1 MATATKTGGEVEA
14 YCNKCK
20 MTLAHTVLAMVD
32 QKIARVQCNT
42 CGSQHAYRGK
52 SAPAP
57 RAKSSGISR
66 TAAGAAVTPSRQT
79 ITFEQLLHGRDL
91 AGARRYS
98 PKDTYAKDEIVEHPT
113 FGHGIVTQVRNDK
126 VEVFFKTFEKTLV
139 HGRAGAAGEK
149 PHFEHPRP
157 HAILATDKPLAA
169 QEPTPLLDEEEE
181 EEEDEEDADG
191 RPRPHTPP
199 ARPA

>member
-1 MATATKTGGEVEA
+1 MATAAKTGGEVDA

-32 QKIARVQCNT
+32 QKVARVQCNT
-42 CGSQHAYRGK
+42 CGGQHAYRGK

-57 RAKSSGISR
+57 RTKSSGASR
-66 TAAGAAVTPSRQT
+66 TEAGAAVNPSRQA

-91 AGARRYS
+91 SSARRYS
-98 PKDTYAKDEIVEHPT
+98 PKEIYAKDEILEHPT
-113 FGHGIVTQVRNDK
+113 FGYGIVTQVRSDK
-126 VEVFFKTFEKTLV
+126 VEVLFKTFEKILV
-139 HGRAGAAGEK
+139 HRRAGAAGEK

-157 HAILATDKPLAA
+157 HAGLATDKPLAA
-169 QEPTPLLDEEEE
+169 QEPTPILEEEEEE
-181 EEEDEEDADG
+181 EEEDSDG
-191 RPRPHTPP
+191 EPLPHPPP